1 MDKISIIIPVYNV
14 EKYINRC
21 IDSLLN
27 QTYKN
32 IEIILIDDGSTD
44 NSGKQCDIYEKK
56 DKRIKVK
63 HIKNQGVTKARMV
76 GVSLATGNYI
86 TFVDS
91 DDYIEITTYETLM
104 KFLKENKLDICVF
117 NYYIVQNDRVKI
129 HKNKDKIPTIMNT
142 NEYLSLMCKNNFGG
156 MMWNKI
162 YKKELILNNLKSLEN
177 GLAILEDL
185 LFNCE
190 LCEKYPKLRVGYIN
204 NLYYYYIIRKGS
216 ALNSDFSPKSLDS
229 IYAQIKILDILKKTN
244 NSAKDTYELN
254 FYINAKYMLNEMKI
268 NKYSNYKIEKEI
280 SEKIEE
286 IIEGNIFKKRVNL
299 ILKLKCFVYMHFEKL
314 YFILKGRN

>member
-21 IDSLLN
+21 IDSLLE

-44 NSGKQCDIYEKK
+44 QSGKKCDIYSKK

-76 GVSLATGNYI
+76 GASLATGKYI

-91 DDYIEITTYETLM
+91 DDYIEKTAYEILM
-104 KFLKENKLDICVF
+104 KFLDENQLDICIF
-117 NYYIVQNDRVKI
+117 NYYIVQDDKVKI
-129 HKNKDKIPTIMNT
+129 HKNKDKIPQIMSMD
-142 NEYLSLMCKNNFGG
+142 EYLSLMCGNNFGG

-162 YKKELILNNLKSLEN
+162 YKKELIVNNLKSLEN
-177 GLAILEDL
+177 GLSILEDL

-190 LCEKYPKLRVGYIN
+190 LCEKNPKIKVGYVDE
-204 NLYYYYIIRKGS
+204 LYYYYIIRKGS
-216 ALNSDFSPKSLDS
+216 ALNSGFSIKSLDS
-229 IYAQIKILDILKKTN
+229 IYAQIKIINILKKMHN
-244 NSAKDTYELN
+244 PAKDTYELN

-268 NKYSNYKIEKEI
+268 NKYINPKIEKEI
-280 SEKIEE
+280 LTKTEE
-286 IIEGNIFKKRVNL
+286 IIGDNIFKRKVSFL
-299 ILKLKCFVYMHFEKL
+299 LKFKCFIYLHFEKL
-314 YFILKGRN
+314 YFTLKGRY